1 MAAGHTTRDLV
12 SNRRARH
19 NYEILDTVECGIALV
34 GTEVKSLREA
44 KASLQHS
51 FADIRHNELYAVDFR
66 IEPYSHGT
74 AYNHD
79 PLRLKKLLVHRRE
92 LDKLATQ
99 VAVKGCTLIPLAVYL
114 KHGRMKLRLALC
126 KGKDRQDKRETLR
139 RRTAD
144 REAARAISEH
154 RGR

>member
-1 MAAGHTTRDLV
+1 MAASHANRDLV

-19 NYEILDTVECGIALV
+19 DYEILDTLECGIALV

-44 KASLQHS
+44 KASLRHS
-51 FADIRHNELYAVDFR
+51 FAEIRHKELYAVDFR
-66 IEPYSHGT
+66 IEPYSHGNVF
-74 AYNHD
+74 NHD
-79 PLRLKKLLVHRRE
+79 PLRPKKLLVHRRE
-92 LDKLATQ
+92 RDRLAAQ
-99 VAVKGCTLIPLAVYL
+99 VATKGCTLIPLAVYL

-144 REAARAISEH
+144 REAARAISDH